1 MFYTTDGNE
10 HGLRHDP
17 FKTLV
22 APRPIGWISSLARD
36 GSLNLAPY
44 SFFNAVSTDPHVV
57 VFGSQGRKDSQRNIE
72 ETGEFVCNLVT
83 WDLRD
88 AMNRTSVAV
97 DRGVD
102 EMELAGLDRAAS
114 ELVSPPRVA
123 ATPVA
128 LECRYM
134 QTVELPLRKNGH
146 CQSSVIFGE
155 VLGVYVDDAVIE
167 DGVIDITR
175 LKTIA
180 RCGYQ
185 DYAVVDSVFAMKRPS
200 A

>member
-1 MFYTTDGNE
+1 MFYTTDNNE

-17 FKTLV
+17 FKTFV

-57 VFGSQGRKDSQRNIE
+57 IFGSQGRKDSQRNIE
-72 ETGEFVCNLVT
+72 ETGEFVCNLTT
-83 WDLRD
+83 WDLRE
-88 AMNRTSVAV
+88 AMNRTSAPVEH
-97 DRGVD
+97 GVD
-102 EMELAGLDRAAS
+102 EMELAGLERAPS
-114 ELVSPPRVA
+114 TLVKPPRVA

-134 QTVELPLRKNGH
+134 QTVELPLKNGH
-146 CQSSVIFGE
+146 SASSVIFGE
-155 VLGVYVDDAVIE
+155 VLGIYVDDAFIE
-167 DGVIDITR
+167 DGMIDITR